1 MLIFNS
7 KLDNSI
13 SGTEVNVNKA
23 ISALKQFDIVKSS
36 LSGTT
41 ESSILQ
47 ALLDSTDPTVET
59 DTSIR
64 STISG
69 WRTGKAPGK
78 VTWCTK
84 RGLINDYHLTAL
96 SSLFDSGGISYKE
109 YNIILLSKIW
119 VRDIDIS
126 PALLTNAL
134 RILSLVDDTT
144 GSFADAF
151 VAAYNAITG
160 KTYTRADFHPAEM
173 SQFSSIVSAA
183 GLDSSS
189 TGKPIKDVIKEWGC
203 NFKSIA
209 TPHYGTGVFP
219 DFLKTEDINSYVG
232 NLSNGIFEIVFNN
245 PSAFN
250 RLYPHI
256 NVKTINDNNMQKIYY
271 GAPGTGKSNE
281 IKLLTGVGKDGVKFD
296 KDFTFR
302 TTFHPDSDYSSF
314 VGAYKPVWSEEY
326 SKIIYDFRPQT
337 FLKAYIAAW
346 THPTEQVALVI
357 EEINR
362 GNCAQIFGD
371 IFQLLDREVNGL
383 SKYPIEAD
391 IDMKEFISKALNG
404 KLHVT
409 WAGTLPDDDKTSI
422 NEYYSEHYD
431 DAFSKIK
438 SGDILSLPKNLSIL
452 ATMNTSDQSLFPMD
466 SAFKRRWEWSY
477 QPIVK
482 GIDSSTGAEL
492 SWKIDLPGYAPIDWW
507 VFLQRINRVVSELT
521 TSEDKQLGY
530 FFCIP
535 DEKQSITDA
544 NPTVISTK
552 RFVGKVIFYLWNDVF
567 KDYAFDAPCCKDVN
581 GKEVL
586 YANFY
591 SEDGKTINYDVLAH
605 FFETLR
611 DGSEDT
617 LIHETVTT
625 SSAESTLAS
634 DPDTSGMV
642 EGYTEIDGSV
652 VEPTTSESEHVD
664 ETPSTNAE

>member
-119 VRDIDIS
+119 VRDIYIS

-183 GLDSSS
+183 GLDSSG

>member
-664 ETPSTNAE
+664 ETPSTKAE

>member
-209 TPHYGTGVFP
+209 TPYYGTGVFP

-296 KDFTFR
+296 KDLTFR

-404 KLHVT
+404 TLHVT

-625 SSAESTLAS
+625 SSAVSTLAS